1 MGEAMRNALL
11 TVLIAAAFLLLA
23 AVVPM
28 PAATHSAGYTIKIG
42 DGEGHGSGVHIGRG
56 YILTA
61 AHVVASDKKLSI
73 ITDTGSLHD
82 VEVLWRNA
90 DYDVALLKLASYTQI
105 AHIKLSCTKPKVGT
119 KITAYG
125 SPLSLDFVSTSGTLV
140 GHNNIAMWKETAIV
154 DATII
159 MGMSGGPVV
168 SDDKVIGI
176 SVGVVVAPMGFS
188 ASITGLGVIVP
199 GNTICRLMA
208 R

>member
-1 MGEAMRNALL
+1 MVR
-11 TVLIAAAFLLLA
+11 
-23 AVVPM
+23 
-28 PAATHSAGYTIKIG
+28 
-42 DGEGHGSGVHIGRG
+42 GHGSGVHIGRG

-61 AHVVASDKKLSI
+61 AHVVASGKKLV
-73 ITDTGSLHD
+73 ITTDNGASFD

-90 DYDVALLKLASYTQI
+90 EYDVALLKLSNYAQI
-105 AHIKLSCTKPKVGT
+105 DHINLSCVKPKVGT
-119 KITAYG
+119 RITAYG

-140 GHNNIAMWKETAIV
+140 GHNNIAMWKESAIV

-168 SDDKVIGI
+168 SNNKVVGI